1 MRSKARFAIS
11 LSLAAILGA
20 GLIWMALGGARA
32 EYVAP
37 GGALVEGKEYLL
49 NGLVAQGAPRD
60 VQGQALS
67 AEGVRFTVVD
77 QDDPARSIV
86 VSYRG
91 TVPDTFQDGREIVLN
106 GTISGGQ
113 FVGKPDTL
121 VAKCPSKFQ
130 TKSSPNSENT

>member
-1 MRSKARFAIS
+1 
-11 LSLAAILGA
+11 
-20 GLIWMALGGARA
+20 
-32 EYVAP
+32 
-37 GGALVEGKEYLL
+37 
-49 NGLVAQGAPRD
+49 VAQGSPSD

-77 QDDPARSIV
+77 QDDPGKTIV

-106 GTISGGQ
+106 GTVTGGE

-130 TKSSPNSENT
+130 TKSSPNTDNT